1 MGEEIKT
8 LKTNTHSALEK
19 KRKICTF
26 TDHAI
31 ERFKPSAF
39 DWKTKDGKDRDRQY
53 FKFEGATKIKGL
65 RLVIYKSTS
74 KKFFQLV
81 YTTKKPDGKY
91 VSLHTTI
98 GEFVPGKFGVKQAR
112 DKVLEILRDHTNDKG
127 RWIKDPKKT
136 LKDKDNKVYEAEAI
150 KLEKKSIREVIED
163 IVKDEFPGIE
173 DVYFTAF
180 ILQ

>member
-8 LKTNTHSALEK
+8 LKTDTHSALEK

-26 TDHAI
+26 TNHAI

-81 YTTKKPDGKY
+81 YTTKKPD
-91 VSLHTTI
+91 
-98 GEFVPGKFGVKQAR
+98 
-112 DKVLEILRDHTNDKG
+112 
-127 RWIKDPKKT
+127 
-136 LKDKDNKVYEAEAI
+136 
-150 KLEKKSIREVIED
+150 
-163 IVKDEFPGIE
+163 
-173 DVYFTAF
+173 
-180 ILQ
+180 

>member
-8 LKTNTHSALEK
+8 LKTDTHSALEK

-81 YTTKKPDGKY
+81 YTTKNLTENMFHY
-91 VSLHTTI
+91 TQQLVNLFLVSL
-98 GEFVPGKFGVKQAR
+98 E
-112 DKVLEILRDHTNDKG
+112 
-127 RWIKDPKKT
+127 
-136 LKDKDNKVYEAEAI
+136 
-150 KLEKKSIREVIED
+150 
-163 IVKDEFPGIE
+163 
-173 DVYFTAF
+173 
-180 ILQ
+180 